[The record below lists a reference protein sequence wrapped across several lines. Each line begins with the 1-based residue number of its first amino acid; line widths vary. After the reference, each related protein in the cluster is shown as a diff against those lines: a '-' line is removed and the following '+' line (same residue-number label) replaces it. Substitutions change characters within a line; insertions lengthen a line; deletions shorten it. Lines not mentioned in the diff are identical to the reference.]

1 MAEGWGRHLK
11 GEKFEFHSA
20 GIIAK
25 GVDCRA
31 VAAMAEHGIDI
42 SQQFSKT
49 VDNIVADFDYVITVC
64 DNALESCPIFPSRE
78 KLLHHSFP
86 DPPALAE
93 DLPEERKM
101 EPYREVCV
109 IIRDFIE
116 KELEKRL

>member
-93 DLPEERKM
+93 HLPEERKM